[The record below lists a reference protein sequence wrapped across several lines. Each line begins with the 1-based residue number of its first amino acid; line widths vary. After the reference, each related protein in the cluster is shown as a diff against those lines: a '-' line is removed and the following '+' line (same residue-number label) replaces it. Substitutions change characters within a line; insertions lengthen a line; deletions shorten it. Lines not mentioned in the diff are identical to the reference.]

1 MKRITIILT
10 LLLVA
15 SGLHA
20 EVCRV
25 ISWDERSIT
34 VEFVSGEPSIEI
46 LEPEGRA
53 RLCRI
58 DIPGFSTVCVSEGEP
73 LLPLGRFLFAV
84 PTERDVRLEIVES
97 DLSPIDGLVP
107 APYMP
112 EASVGERKR
121 AVIDA
126 EGGEFIRLVDVGT
139 YRKRHVA
146 VVEFEP
152 VQYDRNGPRLLHAG
166 RIVARISFP
175 PAGGG
180 RLMRRPVSPL
190 DGVIVNVEQA
200 LSWDLPAVEKSSAQ
214 RTPFE
219 FALSSDWLR
228 MRIPDK
234 GVYIIT
240 YNDLISAGVDPS
252 RIDPSTLRLFG
263 TAPYDEPDSVDAGGS
278 FEEDYH
284 LVEQAIL
291 SRGAASTEFMPN
303 DTLFFYGLGVD
314 AWADDVD
321 PARSH
326 RLYIEHP
333 YETQNTYWLT
343 WGGDFNSAPL
353 RMEGRDVTPAAPYD
367 IEVTSYEA
375 RLHIEQDNQYN
386 ACYTDDRW
394 YWQTLDPS
402 VVTVFNNSF
411 SLDLIAGQEG
421 VVRTQAYGPYKG
433 LLDQTAEYYL
443 NGSHIGSL
451 EWRTANDY
459 DPLAM
464 PILEAAV
471 ANLAQ
476 GDNTFTVNKTS
487 GYPMY
492 ILWYEVFYNRPLQA
506 VSDLLDFYAPS
517 EAGSAH
523 MVLNGYQLGT
533 LYIFDVTSHESPVFL
548 SGWRRTEQGAEV
560 EDLLDGGP
568 RHYIALH
575 ASALEHPDIEVTAV
589 PSLRDDPVC
598 PDMLIIHHE
607 MFQASAA
614 IIRNLRAEGVP
625 YAPNPYVK
633 ALDVQTVYDNFSC
646 GRKDP
651 IAIRNYMKFLY
662 DSFDEGG
669 EPVLKYVLLIGNGT
683 YDAKDLLG
691 RSNDLVPLY
700 MNRDY
705 PGEKKAIEDDDF
717 YVKLDFGNDRYM
729 DVAIGRLCVL
739 NTSEAN
745 NWADRLVTYCGG
757 TDLGSWKNKV
767 ILVADDEFGST
778 FDDEFSFMNDA
789 EDLSDDESGQFPR
802 FIDFKKVY
810 LHHYPLVG
818 SVKPAARRDLL
829 DSWSEGAL
837 IVNYAGHGSA
847 YQMADEYV
855 MLDSDVYTLT
865 NDTRRPILLSFSC
878 TTGNLESPYRRSLS
892 QIMCTY
898 DGGGA
903 IATMS
908 AVDPTYSAPNTML
921 NREVFDAFFTSRDST
936 GTEPIG
942 YAMQLAKMKLISI
955 TNNSKYALLGDPAMS
970 LALPAYTV
978 EHEIESIDTLYTG
991 IGYTVKGS
999 VRVGG
1004 QVFTSFN
1011 GTVDLVVQEAEEHI
1025 DKIVLKERVW
1035 ILPDTTI
1042 VWFQAY
1048 RVQYN
1053 LPGDDFFR
1061 GTGDVVGG
1069 RFTMNFFVPLNCRAG
1084 PDARV
1089 RSYVMGSA
1097 IDGIGA
1103 CDTLALVP
1111 NDTIPTND
1119 GPPGIELY
1127 FANQATRVK
1136 AGARLVAEIDDPDGI
1151 AILGKEPENSIF
1163 LEFDSGGLPIFV
1175 TEYFDYEHGSST
1187 RGRVEYPLHS
1197 GFNPG
1202 PHTVV
1207 LKAFDNLGASST
1219 DTLRFEIIEEGI
1231 YTVSDVFNFPNP
1243 FSEGTNFVYQ
1253 LSNPAD
1259 VNLQVYNVSG
1269 VRIWERRMYGEEGFN
1284 NIYWDGRD
1292 MAGDRPAN
1300 GTYLYFLEVEFR
1312 DSFHRKESVKGK
1324 MVLLR

>member
-1 MKRITIILT
+1 MKRIIIILA
-10 LLLVA
+10 LLLVS

-20 EVCRV
+20 EVCR
-25 ISWDERSIT
+25 ILSWDERSVT
-34 VEFVSGEPSIEI
+34 VEFVSGEPNIEI
-46 LEPEGRA
+46 LEPVGRA

-58 DIPGFSTVCVSEGEP
+58 EIPGFSTVCVSEGEP
-73 LLPLGRFLFAV
+73 LLPLGRYLFAL
-84 PTERDVRLEIVES
+84 PAKEGVRLDIVES
-97 DLSPIDGLVP
+97 DISPIDGLVP

-112 EASVGERKR
+112 EVSFGERKR

-126 EGGEFIRLVDVGT
+126 EGGEFVRLVDVGT
-139 YRKRHVA
+139 YRKRSVA

-166 RIVARISFP
+166 RIVVRISFP
-175 PAGGG
+175 PAGG
-180 RLMRRPVSPL
+180 RRFARRPGSPL
-190 DGVIVNVEQA
+190 DGAIINKDQA

-219 FALSSDWLR
+219 FALSNNWLR
-228 MRIPDK
+228 MRVSEK
-234 GVYIIT
+234 GIYIIT
-240 YNDLISAGVDPS
+240 YNDLISAGVDPLG
-252 RIDPSTLRLFG
+252 IDPSTLRLFA
-263 TAPYDEPDSVDAGGS
+263 TPPYEEPDSVDSGGS
-278 FEEDYH
+278 FEEEYH
-284 LVEQAIL
+284 FVEQAIL
-291 SRGAASTEFMPN
+291 YSGVASTEFMPN
-303 DTLFFYGLGVD
+303 DTLYFYGLGVG
-314 AWADDVD
+314 AWADDID

-343 WGGDFNSAPL
+343 WDGDFSPTPR
-353 RMEGRDVTPAAPYD
+353 RMDGRDVTPVLPYD

-375 RLHIEQDNQYN
+375 RLHVEQDNHYD

-411 SLDLIAGQEG
+411 SLDLIEG
-421 VVRTQAYGPYKG
+421 PGGIVRTQAYGPYNG
-433 LLDQTAEYYL
+433 VLYQTTEYYL

-451 EWRTANDY
+451 GWSTQTAYN
-459 DPLAM
+459 PLAM
-464 PILEAAV
+464 PVLEAEV
-471 ANLAQ
+471 TNLVQ
-476 GDNTFTVNKTS
+476 GANTFTVSKPYGN
-487 GYPMY
+487 PMY
-492 ILWYEVFYNRPLQA
+492 ILWYEIFYNRPLQA
-506 VSDLLDFYAPS
+506 DSNILDFYVSS
-517 EAGSAH
+517 EVGSAH
-523 MVLNGYQLGT
+523 MALNGYQPGPLH
-533 LYIFDVTSHESPVFL
+533 IFDVTNHDSPVL
-548 SGWRRTEQGAEV
+548 LDGWQRTGQGAEL
-560 EDLLDGGP
+560 EDLLDGTP

-575 ASALEHPDIEVTAV
+575 ASKLEHPDIEAV
-589 PSLRDDPVC
+589 AVSSLRDDPVC

-607 MFQASAA
+607 MFQGEAA
-614 IIRNLRAEGVP
+614 ILRNMRADGIP
-625 YAPNPYVK
+625 YASNPYVK
-633 ALDVQTVYDNFSC
+633 AVDVQAVYDNFSC

-669 EPVLKYVLLIGNGT
+669 EPVLKYVILIGNGT
-683 YDAKDLLG
+683 YDARDILG
-691 RSNDLVPLY
+691 RGNDLVTLY

-705 PGEKKAIEDDDF
+705 PNEKSAVEDDDF
-717 YVKLDFGNDRYM
+717 YVKLDDGNDRYT
-729 DVAIGRLCVL
+729 DVAVGRLCVL
-739 NTSEAN
+739 NAAEAN
-745 NWADRLVTYCGG
+745 GWVQRIATYSGG
-757 TDLGSWKNKV
+757 ADLGTWRNKV

-778 FDDEFSFMNDA
+778 FDEEFYFMNDA
-789 EDLSDDESGQFPR
+789 EDLCDDEHGHFPR

-829 DSWSEGAL
+829 DSWSDGAL
-837 IVNYAGHGSA
+837 IVNYAGHGSS
-847 YQMADEYV
+847 YQMADERV

-865 NDTRRPILLSFSC
+865 NGTRRPIVLSFSC
-878 TTGNLESPYRRSLS
+878 TTGDIESPYRRSLS

-908 AVDPTYSAPNTML
+908 AVDPTYPAPNTIL
-921 NREVFDAFFTSRDST
+921 NREVFDALFTSRDST

-942 YAMQLAKMKLISI
+942 YALLLAKMKLVSI
-955 TNNSKYALLGDPAMS
+955 TNNSKYVLLGDPAMS
-970 LALPAYTV
+970 LALPDYTL

-1004 QVFTSFN
+1004 ELFTSFN
-1011 GTVDLVVQEAEEHI
+1011 GTVDMIVQEAEEHI
-1025 DKIVLKERVW
+1025 DKLILKEV
-1035 ILPDTTI
+1035 ILAGTTRIDTT
-1042 VWFQAY
+1042 

-1053 LPGDDFFR
+1053 LPGDDLFR
-1061 GTGDVVGG
+1061 GTGDVIGG
-1069 RFTMNFFVPLNCRAG
+1069 RFTMNFFVPLNCRTG

-1097 IDGIGA
+1097 MDGIGA
-1103 CDTLALVP
+1103 CDTLALIP

-1119 GPPGIELY
+1119 GPPDIELY

-1136 AGARLVAEIDDPDGI
+1136 TGALLVAEIGDPDGI
-1151 AILGKEPENSIF
+1151 AILAKEPENSIF

-1175 TEYFDYEHGSST
+1175 TEYFNYEHGSST

-1197 GFNPG
+1197 GFSPG

-1207 LKAFDNLGASST
+1207 LKAFDNLGVSST
-1219 DTLRFEIIEEGI
+1219 DTLLFEIIEEGI
-1231 YTVSDVFNFPNP
+1231 YTVGDVFNFPNP
-1243 FSEGTNFVYQ
+1243 FSEGTNFIFQ
-1253 LSNPAD
+1253 LSNPAN

-1269 VRIWERRMYGEEGFN
+1269 VRIWESRMYGEEGFN

-1324 MVLLR
+1324 MVILR

>member
-1 MKRITIILT
+1 MKRITIILA
-10 LLLVA
+10 LLLI
-15 SGLHA
+15 SSSLDA

-25 ISWDERSIT
+25 LSWDERSIT
-34 VEFVSGEPSIEI
+34 VEFVSGEPNIEV
-46 LEPEGRA
+46 LEPGGRA

-73 LLPLGRFLFAV
+73 LLPLGRFLFAL
-84 PTERDVRLEIVES
+84 PAKEGVRLEIVES
-97 DLSPIDGLVP
+97 DLSQIDGLVP

-112 EASVGERKR
+112 EASFGEMKR

-126 EGGEFIRLVDVGT
+126 EGGEFVRLVDVGIF
-139 YRKRHVA
+139 RKRPVA

-152 VQYDRNGPRLLHAG
+152 VQYDRNGPRLIHAG

-175 PAGGG
+175 PAAGV
-180 RLMRRPVSPL
+180 RLMRRPGSPL
-190 DGVIVNVEQA
+190 DGAIVNMEQA

-219 FALSSDWLR
+219 FALSNDWLR
-228 MRIPDK
+228 MRIQGK
-234 GVYIIT
+234 GIYIVT
-240 YNDLISAGVDPS
+240 YNDFISAGVDPS
-252 RIDPSTLRLFG
+252 RIDPSTVRLFG
-263 TAPYDEPDSVDAGGS
+263 TPPYEEPDSVDSGGS

-291 SRGAASTEFMPN
+291 CSNPASVEFMPN
-303 DTLFFYGLGVD
+303 DTLFFYCLGVD
-314 AWADDVD
+314 AWADDID
-321 PARSH
+321 PARNH

-333 YETQNTYWLT
+333 YETRNTYWLT
-343 WGGDFNSAPL
+343 WGGDFSSVPR
-353 RMEGRDVTPAAPYD
+353 RMNGRDVTPAQPYD

-375 RLHIEQDNQYN
+375 RLHIEQDNQYD

-394 YWQTLDPS
+394 YWQTLDPG

-411 SLDLIAGQEG
+411 SLDLITEPGG
-421 VVRTQAYGPYKG
+421 VVRTQAYGPYKNT
-433 LLDQTAEYYL
+433 LYQTAQYSL
-443 NGSHIGSL
+443 NGTPIGSL
-451 EWRTANDY
+451 GWSTQIDY
-459 DPLAM
+459 NPNAM
-464 PILEAAV
+464 SILEAEV
-471 ANLAQ
+471 ANFVQ
-476 GDNTFTVNKTS
+476 GSNTFTVSKAS
-487 GYPMY
+487 GNPMY
-492 ILWYEVFYNRPLQA
+492 ILWYEIFYDRPLQA
-506 VSDLLDFYAPS
+506 VSNMLDFYAPS

-523 MVLNGYQLGT
+523 MVLNGYQPGT
-533 LYIFDVTSHESPVFL
+533 LYLFDVTNHESPVFL
-548 SGWRRTEQGAEV
+548 DGWRRTGQGAEL
-560 EDLLDGGP
+560 EDLLDGAP
-568 RHYIALH
+568 RHYFALH
-575 ASALEHPDIEVTAV
+575 ASALEHPDIEMAAV

-607 MFQASAA
+607 MFQGAA
-614 IIRNLRAEGVP
+614 ATLRNLRAGGIP

-633 ALDVQTVYDNFSC
+633 ALDVQTIYDNFSC

-683 YDAKDLLG
+683 YDSKDILG
-691 RSNDLVPLY
+691 RGNDLVPLY

-705 PGEKKAIEDDDF
+705 LLERSAVEDDDF
-717 YVKLDFGNDRYM
+717 YVKLDDGYDRYI

-739 NTSEAN
+739 NASEAN
-745 NWADRLVTYCGG
+745 GWAQRIVTYSGDV
-757 TDLGSWKNKV
+757 DLGAWRNKV
-767 ILVADDEFGST
+767 ILVADDEFGAT
-778 FDDEFSFMNDA
+778 YDNEFYFMNDA
-789 EDLSDDESGQFPR
+789 EDLCDDDRGQFPR

-829 DSWSEGAL
+829 DSWSAGAL

-855 MLDSDVYTLT
+855 MLDSDIYTLT
-865 NDTRRPILLSFSC
+865 NGTRRPIVLSFSC

-908 AVDPTYSAPNTML
+908 AVDPTYPAPNTML
-921 NREVFDAFFTSRDST
+921 NREVFGALFTSRDST

-942 YAMQLAKMKLISI
+942 YALQLAKTKLISI
-955 TNNSKYALLGDPAMS
+955 TNNSKYVLLGDPAMS

-978 EHEIESIDTLYTG
+978 EHEIEPIDTLYTG
-991 IGYTVKGS
+991 IGYTVSGS

-1011 GTVDLVVQEAEEHI
+1011 GTVDLIVQEAEEHI
-1025 DKIVLKERVW
+1025 DKIVLKER
-1035 ILPDTTI
+1035 ISADTTRI
-1042 VWFQAY
+1042 DSI

-1061 GTGDVVGG
+1061 GRGDVVGG
-1069 RFTMNFFVPLNCRAG
+1069 RFTMNFFVPLTCRAG
-1084 PDARV
+1084 SDARV
-1089 RSYVMGSA
+1089 RSYVMGPA

-1103 CDTLALVP
+1103 CDTLVLVP
-1111 NDTIPTND
+1111 NDTIPTNG
-1119 GPPGIELY
+1119 GPPDIELY

-1136 AGARLVAEIDDPDGI
+1136 AGARLVAKIEDEDGI

-1175 TEYFDYEHGSST
+1175 TEYFSYEHGSST
-1187 RGRVEYPLHS
+1187 RGMVEYPLHS
-1197 GFNPG
+1197 GFSPG

-1231 YTVSDVFNFPNP
+1231 YTISDVFNFPNP
-1243 FSEGTNFVYQ
+1243 FREGTNFVFQ

-1269 VRIWERRMYGEEGFN
+1269 VRIWERRMFGEEGFN
-1284 NIYWDGRD
+1284 NVYWDGRD